1 MKLKTLLSAVALAS
15 AALAATSANAAFV
28 NGSTSFTGGFIQP
41 AAFTNLPNSIVSN
54 LSAFSIDSAG
64 FATGSTGD
72 FWGSVSGPAVANSFN
87 LAISPVVLFTDGG
100 FTFQLTSYM
109 PAVPVA
115 FTCTTFQ
122 CTDGIGFT
130 GLGTVTGNGYQATG
144 FTMSWSGQGSCNE
157 SATTANA
164 CGEGGATASWSA
176 SISATGRDSNQVPE
190 PGSLALIG
198 LALAGI
204 AVTSKAKKA

>member
-72 FWGSVSGPAVANSFN
+72 FWGSVSGPA
-87 LAISPVVLFTDGG
+87 
-100 FTFQLTSYM
+100 
-109 PAVPVA
+109 VA